1 MAVGYAGAVAEITLV
16 IGGTARWDSNG
27 SSGKVQSLVVDPG
40 TRVVTYLVVEP
51 SHRRGLGRLV
61 PIALVTETASG
72 ELTLACTE
80 AEFEDLKP
88 AEQTIVELSP
98 GFQGPLV
105 LLPGTESWRGSD
117 DFPAADGQTLPPDQP
132 ALTVDIVNEELP
144 GAEEENRGDRVHA
157 TDGDIGRLHALSV
170 VAGTGGVTNV
180 ILGRHPWGSREIFVP
195 IGDVTSFKDGIHLG
209 LSKGD
214 VEDLTR

>member
-1 MAVGYAGAVAEITLV
+1 V
-16 IGGTARWDSNG
+16 IGGTARWDNNG
-27 SSGKVQSLVVDPG
+27 SSGRVQSLVVDPG
-40 TRVVTYLVVEP
+40 ARTVTHLVVEP

-61 PIALVTETASG
+61 PIDLVAAADG
-72 ELTLACTE
+72 EVTLACTE
-80 AEFEDLKP
+80 AEFENLKP
-88 AEQTIVELSP
+88 AEETIAEVSP
-98 GFQGPLV
+98 GYQEPLV
-105 LLPGTESWRGSD
+105 LLPGTESWLSSE
-117 DFPAADGQTLPPDQP
+117 DFPVVDGQTMPQNQP
-132 ALTVDIVNEELP
+132 VQTIDIVDEALP
-144 GAEEENRGDRVHA
+144 GQEEQNRGDRVHA

-195 IGDVTSFKDGIHLG
+195 IADVTSFEDGIHLG